1 MSQVSHEFSDPQP
14 IEEVHR
20 HLLHDVSPFL
30 AGWGYNLQAQDAR
43 KLHLSAGLPSDV
55 GNRCLHFAVPDRA
68 SGAVR
73 RKRSST
79 PSSSACL
86 QTVRTPPWPRSAAK
100 YPTDCGRQFSGSLSR
115 AIVSAPSKPPGCG
128 SSCLRSTAKPLGWQK
143 DWQGATFTAPGGS
156 ATPQGDGWHFSLI
169 EQRSQCRCMK
179 GDMEGTGRVCDVIV
193 RKAL

>member
-43 KLHLSAGLPSDV
+43 NFTYQRAYRPTWVIVVCICCSRSGFW
-55 GNRCLHFAVPDRA
+55 RC
-68 SGAVR
+68 SQE
-73 RKRSST
+73 RSST

-128 SSCLRSTAKPLGWQK
+128 RSCLRSTAKPLGWQK

-156 ATPQGDGWHFSLI
+156 PTPQGEDG
-169 EQRSQCRCMK
+169 
-179 GDMEGTGRVCDVIV
+179 
-193 RKAL
+193 